1 MNKKLIAVAL
11 VGVGLLVWSTRSAF
25 IIRKPHPASA
35 VASILSTQLNSWAL
49 EHGGQFPGDWQEFV
63 EKGVN
68 SEKYGA
74 TRKALADI
82 EVLEYHG
89 GRSTADNGAT
99 PLLKMRLRSQPD
111 SCVELFTGGSSR
123 MLPRG

>member
-11 VGVGLLVWSTRSAF
+11 VGVGLLVWNTRSAF

-35 VASILSTQLNSWAL
+35 IASTLSKQLGCWAL
-49 EHGGQFPGDWQEFV
+49 DHDGQFPGDWQEFV
-63 EKGVN
+63 AK
-68 SEKYGA
+68 SENYGA
-74 TRKALADI
+74 MRKTLADI

-89 GRSTADNGAT
+89 GLSTAENGAT